1 MWCFL
6 GGPRGKTFLGQSWKR
21 YNSPS
26 QEPTATQAGVRK
38 WQEKGTRR
46 NNKLAM
52 KQLAKDAVEKAQREK
67 KAAVLAEM
75 VQRSPVRTSSDTD
88 SEGSFTSERA
98 AMFAAMPRDQRLAVF
113 TAMAPKARA

>member
-6 GGPRGKTFLGQSWKR
+6 GGPRGKTLLGQSWKR

-75 VQRSPVRTSSDTD
+75 VQRSP
-88 SEGSFTSERA
+88 SEQAVTLTAMGVSERA